1 VKLAKPAPPLVS
13 VITPTW
19 HRHDWLVNRCMA
31 SVEAQ
36 TYVNVEHVIV
46 SDGPDLEL
54 QAILD
59 SRMLPAGRL
68 PIKFEQ
74 LDSDHRGGQ
83 WGAAPR
89 RRALELATGG
99 LIAYLDDDDSFRPRH
114 CEVLVEALA
123 AHPDAGFAYT
133 QMASHG
139 QAIEDSGGTIIG
151 SADLGPCQIGTP
163 MIMHRRELL
172 ELANWGPPD
181 SMEDW
186 RLIDRWLLRGV
197 TAYFV
202 PEVTV
207 DVWPSAYR
215 GGTP

>member
-1 VKLAKPAPPLVS
+1 MPLVS

-19 HRHDWLVNRCMA
+19 HRHDWLLNRCIA
-31 SVEAQ
+31 TVQAQ
-36 TYVNVEHVIV
+36 TYPHIEHVIV
-46 SDGPDLEL
+46 SDGGDPEL
-54 QAILD
+54 AEILQD
-59 SRMLPAGRL
+59 YPVV
-68 PIKFEQ
+68 FEQ
-74 LDSDHRGGQ
+74 LPNDLRGGQ

-89 RRALELATGG
+89 RRALELATGD

-114 CEVLVEALA
+114 CEVLVRALA
-123 AHPDAGFAYT
+123 DHPDAGFAYT

-163 MIMHRRELL
+163 MMMHRKELL
-172 ELANWGPPD
+172 ELASWGPPD

-215 GGTP
+215 GGNP